1 MGSGNYPIK
10 FTCQKSKHIG
20 EQFENLHSKYRILGT
35 FRVHT
40 SWDYPIMKERNLL
53 VNTLVELAPEELD
66 PHDGEDEPEHEA
78 HQQHVED
85 GGDGV
90 HQRIHHNLERSS

>member
-1 MGSGNYPIK
+1 
-10 FTCQKSKHIG
+10 
-20 EQFENLHSKYRILGT
+20 
-35 FRVHT
+35 
-40 SWDYPIMKERNLL
+40 MKERNLL
-53 VNTLVELAPEELD
+53 VDTLVELAPEELD

-90 HQRIHHNLERSS
+90 HQRIHHNLKRSSLNAVLQIRFRIDLALLVPDKN